1 MFILSRWKKV
11 TESVII
17 DGRIILKQ
25 ILQINRMLYVFL
37 PQVKIIVSL
46 ECSEL
51 SRTFYNILPAQLRID
66 IKFRVM
72 NDPRTYLNILQN
84 AVFDKDFP
92 RSIQACYMN
101 DGNCNADIGSWYNY
115 LSAIKDTSELQH
127 LFLGVKA
134 PRRPGHITSG

>member
-51 SRTFYNILPAQLRID
+51 SRTFYNILPA
-66 IKFRVM
+66 
-72 NDPRTYLNILQN
+72 
-84 AVFDKDFP
+84 
-92 RSIQACYMN
+92 
-101 DGNCNADIGSWYNY
+101 
-115 LSAIKDTSELQH
+115 
-127 LFLGVKA
+127 
-134 PRRPGHITSG
+134 